1 MAMNKKR
8 ILVVDDE
15 PQILELYIQAFERA
29 GYEVTA
35 ASNAQDALTEMKRR
49 SCPVVIS
56 DLNMPGMN
64 GVELCRQIRK
74 DWPMTMVIAV
84 TGYASLF
91 ELSDCR
97 DAGFED
103 YFNKPVRL
111 KELIAE
117 VEQCFVKHDRWRQRL
132 VENE

>member
-1 MAMNKKR
+1 MGKR
-8 ILVVDDE
+8 RLLVVDDE
-15 PQILELYIQAFERA
+15 PQIREVYTQAFETA

-35 ASNAQDALTEMKRR
+35 ASNAQNALIEMGRR
-49 SCPVVIS
+49 SYPVVIS
-56 DLNMPGMN
+56 DLNMPGID
-64 GVELCRQIRK
+64 GVELCRRIRR

-103 YFNKPVRL
+103 YFIKPVRL
-111 KELIAE
+111 KELIDAID
-117 VEQCFVKHDRWRQRL
+117 QCFIKHARWRQKL
-132 VENE
+132 VEND